1 MSSIVVFNING
12 LDDNN
17 VEQER
22 ALRDFLREQKI
33 FVTVRCSTGLGG
45 MRVSFHHYTKKE
57 DIEHFWMLSEHFQ
70 RSMRYNL
77 SSARKLF
84 RRGRGAGIA
93 RTAL

>member
-1 MSSIVVFNING
+1 MFSIVVFNING
-12 LDDNN
+12 LEDNN

-57 DIEHFWMLSEHFQ
+57 DIDAFLDAVRAFSEKQ
-70 RSMRYNL
+70 
-77 SSARKLF
+77 AV
-84 RRGRGAGIA
+84 
-93 RTAL
+93 